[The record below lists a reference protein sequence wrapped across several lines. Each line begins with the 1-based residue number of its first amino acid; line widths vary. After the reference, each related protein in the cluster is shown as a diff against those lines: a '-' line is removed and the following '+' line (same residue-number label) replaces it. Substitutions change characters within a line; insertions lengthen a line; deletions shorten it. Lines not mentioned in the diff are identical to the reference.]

1 VTETIDP
8 ALASDG
14 ADGGQP
20 QPQER
25 QQRSLTT
32 AAARNLATTTK
43 SVPQMQ
49 AITSRW
55 LLRMLPWVQVDGGTY
70 RVNRRLS
77 YSIGSGR
84 VSFSVTGDEIAV
96 VPPTLREIRP
106 LATLD
111 DPETLAALAQR
122 FKKKEFRQG
131 EVIAEAGRP
140 ADSLILIAHG
150 KVTKQAAGKYGHQA
164 TLGTLADGEH
174 IGEQILI
181 GDDGHWEFTAT
192 AATPCITFTIK
203 RSELQQVARQSA
215 PLREQ
220 LAKEHN
226 GHGPVN
232 AHGEKAIEV
241 ASGHEGEE
249 DLPGTFAAYELKPR
263 EYELHVAQT
272 VLQVHS
278 RVADLYNDPMN
289 QVEHQLRLTIEAL
302 RERQEHELIN
312 NPGIGLLHNADLS
325 QRLHTRGGPPT
336 PDDMDE
342 LLASVWKEPSF
353 FLAHPR
359 TIAAFGRE
367 CTRSGVYPQ
376 PVAVGSHSVPA
387 WRGVPI
393 FPCNKIPVTSQS
405 TSSILLLRAGQE
417 NQGVIGLHQTGIP
430 DEYQPGLSV
439 RFMGIDEQAIISYL
453 VSAYYSAAVL
463 VPDALGVLENVEIGH

>member
-8 ALASDG
+8 TVAAN
-14 ADGGQP
+14 GGGESP
-20 QPQER
+20 AEDR

-55 LLRMLPWVQVDGGTY
+55 LLRMLPWVQVNGGTY

-77 YSIGSGR
+77 YTIGSGR
-84 VSFSVTGDEIAV
+84 VSFSVAGDDISV
-96 VPPTLREIRP
+96 VPPTLREIKP

-111 DPETLAALAQR
+111 DDAALAALASR
-122 FKKKEFRQG
+122 FERREYRQG
-131 EVIAEAGRP
+131 EVIAEAGSP
-140 ADSLILIAHG
+140 ADRLILIAHG
-150 KVTKQAAGKYGHQA
+150 KVVKQGKGKYGHEA

-181 GDDGHWEFTAT
+181 GDEGTWEFTVT
-192 AATPCITFTIK
+192 AATECITFAVT
-203 RSELQQVARQSA
+203 RAEVQELARQS
-215 PLREQ
+215 PPVREQ
-220 LAKEHN
+220 LAKSHN
-226 GHGPVN
+226 GHGPIN
-232 AHGEKAIEV
+232 AHAEKEIEV

-249 DLPGTFAAYELKPR
+249 DLPGTFADYELKPR

-312 NPGIGLLHNADLS
+312 NPDIGLLHNADFS
-325 QRLHTRGGPPT
+325 QRLHTRSGPPT

-342 LLASVWKEPSF
+342 LLASVWKDPSF

-359 TIAAFGRE
+359 AIAAFGRE
-367 CTRSGVYPQ
+367 CTKSGVYPT
-376 PVAVGSHSVPA
+376 PVPVGTHSVPS

-393 FPCNKIPVTSQS
+393 FPCSKIPVTSHS
-405 TSSILLLRAGQE
+405 TSSVLLIRAGQE

-439 RFMGIDEQAIISYL
+439 RFMGIDGQAIISYL

-463 VPDALGVLENVEIGH
+463 VPDALGILENVEIGH